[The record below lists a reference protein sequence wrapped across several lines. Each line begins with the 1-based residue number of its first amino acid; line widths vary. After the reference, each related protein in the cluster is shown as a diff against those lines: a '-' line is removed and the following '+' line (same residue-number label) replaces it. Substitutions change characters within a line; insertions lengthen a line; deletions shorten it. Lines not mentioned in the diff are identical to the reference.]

1 LELFFQSRETSSK
14 NDVIALLDAICK
26 KAKQENQKP
35 DDFDFFTMFENYVRI
50 ADVSAVRKRNLK
62 TVVNHWR
69 RFEETRGIKISFS
82 TITPEILRDF
92 EKYLKTEGYIPK
104 HKNSSELV
112 SSPKGVNAIH
122 KIMAVTK
129 VFWKFAK
136 KELKHKGIEIQNP
149 FGEEGYQ
156 APTEVYGSPVYITS
170 SERDI
175 LFDADLP
182 TDRLK
187 HTRDIFVFQCF
198 IGCRVG
204 DLCKLTK
211 ANIQNGVLSYI
222 PRKTKDGRP
231 VTVKIPLHNK
241 ALEILSRYD
250 LPGGLLLP
258 FISDQRYNDYIKEV
272 FDAVGITRV
281 VTRRNPN
288 TGESQQVR
296 ICDIASSHMARR
308 VFVGNLYGKVD
319 SGIIASMSGHVANSR
334 AFARYYKVD
343 QELQQAAINLF

>member
-1 LELFFQSRETSSK
+1 LELFYQSRETASR
-14 NDVIALLDAICK
+14 NDVTALLDAICK
-26 KAKQENQKP
+26 KAKQETPPP
-35 DDFDFFTMFENYVRI
+35 DDFDFFTMFDNYVQI
-50 ADVSAVRKRNLK
+50 VEMSDVRKRNLK
-62 TVVNHWR
+62 SIINHWR
-69 RFEETRGIKISFS
+69 RFEENRDLKISFS
-82 TITPEILRDF
+82 TITPEVLRDF

-104 HKNSSELV
+104 HRNSKELV
-112 SSPKGVNAIH
+112 LSPKGVNAIH

-136 KELKHKGIEIQNP
+136 KELKHKGIEIVNP

-156 APTEVYGSPVYITS
+156 APTEVYGSPVYIS
-170 SERDI
+170 SVERDI

-182 TDRLK
+182 NDRLK
-187 HTRDIFVFQCF
+187 HARDIFVFQCF

-204 DLCKLTK
+204 DLSKLTK
-211 ANIQNGVLSYI
+211 ASIQNNVLSYI

-241 ALEILSRYD
+241 AIEILSRYD
-250 LPGGLLLP
+250 LPGSLLLP

-272 FDAVGITRV
+272 FEAAGLTRI

-334 AFARYYKVD
+334 AFSRYYKVD
-343 QELQQAAINLF
+343 QELQQAAINLL